1 MTVYNYIESGIIY
14 LLEPYMSSKIKR
26 ITHMPKIIFM
36 DTGLA
41 AYLAGWDSA
50 KELQLSSVSGHYLES
65 FIISEIVKSIG
76 ARGNEV
82 NISYYRDKEKQEID
96 LIFYRNNKLYPFE
109 IKKTASPDVSMIKN
123 FSKLDNANKE
133 IAPGGIICFYENL
146 LHLDEKNYIIP
157 ISSVINVTS
166 SDEKDK

>member
-65 FIISEIVKSIG
+65 FIIYSSFVLKYVSSFLEIISTNIFGTSYFLSYMLNLHVSPLLNSLIHFNELSFNPNLYSI
-76 ARGNEV
+76 
-82 NISYYRDKEKQEID
+82 
-96 LIFYRNNKLYPFE
+96 
-109 IKKTASPDVSMIKN
+109 
-123 FSKLDNANKE
+123 
-133 IAPGGIICFYENL
+133 
-146 LHLDEKNYIIP
+146 
-157 ISSVINVTS
+157 
-166 SDEKDK
+166 